1 MPIAPRPRLR
11 LGGPRREPPPPD
23 TTDVAATFPWCLER
37 GVDTRPQYLWGVLLA
52 VRVARALSLPSI
64 AAIELGVAGG
74 NGLLALERAAAAASV
89 LSGVEV
95 AVYGFDTGGGMPE
108 PADHRD
114 VPWLNEPGWYELNEE
129 ALRAR
134 LTRAQLVLGPVA
146 ETVPRFVHSSHP
158 PIGFLAFD
166 LGYYSSTI
174 DALGLLDAPA
184 QRLLPRVSC
193 FFDDIFGYAWSDIAG
208 ARAAIADWGAAHER
222 RPIAKIHGLRY
233 SLPRSQDPL
242 PWHEQMYLAHVL
254 DHPDYATPEGQLA
267 GGGPDAHRL
276 ER

>member
-1 MPIAPRPRLR
+1 M
-11 LGGPRREPPPPD
+11 
-23 TTDVAATFPWCLER
+23 
-37 GVDTRPQYLWGVLLA
+37 
-52 VRVARALSLPSI
+52 RVARALSPPSI

-89 LSGVEV
+89 LSGVDV
-95 AVYGFDTGGGMPE
+95 AVYGFDTGDGMPA
-108 PADHRD
+108 PVDCRD
-114 VPWLNEPGWYELNEE
+114 VPWLNEPGWYELDEE

-146 ETVPRFVHSSHP
+146 ETAPRFVRSSHP

-166 LGYYSSTI
+166 LGYYSSTV

-184 QRLLPRVSC
+184 QPLRPRVSC
-193 FFDDIFGYAWSDIAG
+193 FFDDIFGYAMSGIAG
-208 ARAAIADWGAAHER
+208 ARAAIADRGAARER

-242 PWHEQMYLAHVL
+242 LWHEQMYLAHVL
-254 DHPDYATPEGQLA
+254 DHPDYAAPEGEL